1 MNVLKNKKFRYGSVS
16 VALTVVIIVAVILLN
31 AIVTAVVHDNEL
43 YLDMTADNL
52 FTLSDAAKSCLDP
65 VKEDGR
71 RVKIIFCAA
80 EDEIEADPYTYYAYH
95 TAKDIREYLGDEC
108 VELEFVDFI
117 KNPTKI
123 QKYFNQG
130 ESVTPNV
137 YAIILVGQVKD
148 ENGEW
153 KDAYSRIYSAG
164 ALYLLDSTGKNVIGY
179 NGEQRLVSG
188 ILTVTKTEQPIACFT
203 VNHGETG
210 PVVYA
215 TDDKGNYILDENG
228 KKIKAS
234 DTAFKILL
242 EDCGFKV
249 LEIDLWNEDI
259 PEACS
264 LLIINNPTSDFHAI
278 DEFSQVAETTKLEN
292 FLDGKNALMVF
303 LDPKTG
309 SGASGVNGTL
319 PNLEDYLKEWGIG
332 LMRKDGSVSGLPS
345 ASYMVE
351 ETSANRL
358 NSFTNKGIYV
368 RGGLGRS
375 INSTL
380 LAMDVPPTVLF
391 PTPAALVSTFTDK
404 DVTTDSKTGVEYTV
418 YKNDTNMTPRRCYD
432 VFTSSNDAVVMLN
445 GVAGSQSAPYSYMK
459 ITQETHEDH
468 TSSKGESY
476 SYVLACSSTEF
487 VSNGALIGQYGNHAV
502 LTRAC
507 HEMGVSAISVSIDA
521 KYYTDTTIE
530 TIPEGA
536 QNSYTV
542 VLTVIPAAII
552 FLAGIV
558 IMVRRRYR

>member
-43 YLDMTADNL
+43 YLDMTSDNL
-52 FTLSDAAKSCLDP
+52 FTLSDAAKSYLDP
-65 VKEDGR
+65 LKENNR

-95 TAKDIREYLGDEC
+95 TAKDVREYLGDGC
-108 VELEFVDFI
+108 VELEFVDII
-117 KNPTKI
+117 KNPTKLK
-123 QKYFNQG
+123 KYFNDG
-130 ESVTPNV
+130 ESVSPNA
-137 YAIILVGQVKD
+137 YAIILVGQIKN
-148 ENGEW
+148 ESGEW
-153 KDAYSRIYSAG
+153 VDGYSRIYSAG
-164 ALYLLDSTGKNVIGY
+164 ALYMVDSTGQSIIGY

-188 ILTVTKTEQPIACFT
+188 ILTVTQTEQPVACFT

-215 TDDKGNYILDENG
+215 TDDNGNYILDENG

-278 DEFSQVAETTKLEN
+278 DEYSQVAETTKLEK
-292 FLDGKNALMVF
+292 FLDEKNALMVF
-303 LDPKTG
+303 LDSETG

-319 PNLEDYLKEWGIG
+319 PNLEDYLKEWGIA
-332 LMRKDGSVSGLPS
+332 LMRQSDDSGLKS
-345 ASYMVE
+345 ACYMIE
-351 ETSANRL
+351 ERSDDRLSTVAN
-358 NSFTNKGIYV
+358 TGTYIK
-368 RGGLGRS
+368 GGLGRS
-375 INSTL
+375 INSML
-380 LAMDVPPTVLF
+380 LSREVQPTVLF
-391 PTPAALVSTFTDK
+391 PLAAALTSTYRDK
-404 DVTTDSKTGVEYTV
+404 DVAIDSKSGVEYTV
-418 YKNDTNMTPRRCYD
+418 YKSDSNMTGRRCYD
-432 VFTSSNDAVVMLN
+432 VFTSSTGAVAKLN
-445 GVAGSQSAPYSYMK
+445 GVENSQGAPYSYMK

-476 SYVLACSSTEF
+476 SYVLACSSTQF

-530 TIPEGA
+530 TITEGA

-542 VLTVIPAAII
+542 VFTVIPAAII